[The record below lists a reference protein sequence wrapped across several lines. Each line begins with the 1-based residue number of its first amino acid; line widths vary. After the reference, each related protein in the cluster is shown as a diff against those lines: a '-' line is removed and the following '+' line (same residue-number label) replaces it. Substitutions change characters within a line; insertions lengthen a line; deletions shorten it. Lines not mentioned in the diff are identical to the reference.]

1 MNLLEV
7 NYLLIIIYI
16 LIWAAV
22 ITGALLIRKSNSFAV
37 KGRKWILEKRI
48 QQFKYPPFNI
58 LIKIWIK
65 KKYLMT
71 SSFFMLIIIPAAVMY
86 FILGVLLLTPIIS
99 IYQGLVAGILIG
111 SYRKGEMLWAVTI
124 GIFEFGYW
132 AFSGALGLSV
142 TLKYILTDIS
152 FTASFLFCF
161 GNILNFYWIPLVIC
175 ILINAFGETA
185 GPRYLNI
192 HGPISLEALAGIKEN

>member
-1 MNLLEV
+1 MNILEV
-7 NYLLIIIYI
+7 HYLLIIIYI

-22 ITGALLIRKSNSFAV
+22 ITGVLLITKSNSFAV

-58 LIKIWIK
+58 LIKFWIK
-65 KKYLMT
+65 KKYLMA

-111 SYRKGEMLWAVTI
+111 SYRKSEMLWAITI

-132 AFSGALGLSV
+132 ALSGALGLSV
-142 TLKYILTDIS
+142 SLKFILTDIS
-152 FTASFLFCF
+152 FTASLLFCF
-161 GNILNFYWIPLVIC
+161 DRILTFYWIPLAIC

-185 GPRYLNI
+185 GPIYLNI